1 MPFNQELANQL
12 SSFLAGELPLPAY
25 RQAMMRF
32 RLEKLESVQER
43 DKNFV
48 YEFETRYAQLKAEA
62 ITEHQ
67 FTQLLGYAAACQPA
81 AAHSP
86 EVWFNLDSP
95 ERKPP
100 QSVVTYSG
108 SQTSTDRA
116 LEYCNV

>member
-12 SSFLAGELPLPAY
+12 SNFLAGDLSLPAY

-32 RLEKLESVQER
+32 RLEKLESVQDW

-62 ITEHQ
+62 ITEYQ
-67 FTQLLGYAAACQPA
+67 FRQLLGYAAASQTVSTQ
-81 AAHSP
+81 HP
-86 EVWFNLDSP
+86 EVQFQLEST

-100 QSVVTYSG
+100 QSVVSSSV
-108 SQTSTDRA
+108 SQTSTERT
-116 LEYCNV
+116 LQLV

>member
-12 SSFLAGELPLPAY
+12 SNFLAGELPLPAY
-25 RQAMMRF
+25 REAMMRF
-32 RLEKLESVQER
+32 RLEKLESLQER

-67 FTQLLGYAAACQPA
+67 FRQLMGYAAACQPA
-81 AAHSP
+81 ATHP
-86 EVWFNLDSP
+86 TEVWFRLDSP

-100 QSVVTYSG
+100 QSVVSHSG
-108 SQTSTDRA
+108 SSQTSTDRA
-116 LEYCNV
+116 LEYV